1 MRSSYT
7 VSITD
12 SKGTEIY
19 QTLISDI
26 PDGWTYPFTAAG
38 SEEFVYSMERSIKEH
53 EAHLETTAKTE
64 YPL

>member
-38 SEEFVYSMERSIKEH
+38 SEEFVYSIERSIKEH
-53 EAHLETTAKTE
+53 EAHLETTATTE
-64 YPL
+64 IPM